1 VAERR
6 ITVELFKYNN
16 MKKNLIFSLI
26 VAVTMAG
33 CLKDTNTDS
42 SIKPGYSRVV
52 FKLTDAPAVYDEVNI
67 DVIGVEA
74 IVNDSVISLEANTGI
89 YNLLDFVNGKD
100 TVLVDQQIPS
110 GKLSQIR
117 LILGENNTVV
127 QGSNSW
133 PLTTPSAQQSGLK
146 LNVHAT
152 FTQGV
157 AYEYIIDF
165 DAAKSIVT
173 TGNNKHIL
181 KPVLKVFT
189 KAASGAIQG
198 VVKPAAAAPHIY
210 AITADKDSFLTLPDP
225 VTGKYMIR
233 GLEAGMYSVFFDT
246 TSLYRDTLR
255 TNITVTTG
263 LVTTLDTMKLK
274 LK

>member
-1 VAERR
+1 
-6 ITVELFKYNN
+6 
-16 MKKNLIFSLI
+16 M
-26 VAVTMAG
+26 VTLAG
-33 CLKDTNTDS
+33 CLKESSTDNA
-42 SIKPGYSRVV
+42 IKPGYTRVV
-52 FKLTDAPAVYDEVNI
+52 FKLTDAPALYDEVNI
-67 DVIGVEA
+67 DIVGVQA
-74 IVNDSVISLEANTGI
+74 IVNDSVINMEAQTGI

-110 GKLSQIR
+110 GTLSQIR
-117 LILGENNTVV
+117 LILGDNNTVV
-127 QGSNSW
+127 QGSSIF

-165 DAAKSIVT
+165 DAAKSIVR

-198 VVKPAAAAPHIY
+198 VVKPASAAPNIY
-210 AITADKDSFLTLPDP
+210 AISADKDSFLTLPDP

-233 GLEAGMYSVFFDT
+233 GLAAGLYKVAFD
-246 TSLYRDTLR
+246 SSKLYRDTAR

-263 LVTTLDTMKLK
+263 LVTTLDTMKMK